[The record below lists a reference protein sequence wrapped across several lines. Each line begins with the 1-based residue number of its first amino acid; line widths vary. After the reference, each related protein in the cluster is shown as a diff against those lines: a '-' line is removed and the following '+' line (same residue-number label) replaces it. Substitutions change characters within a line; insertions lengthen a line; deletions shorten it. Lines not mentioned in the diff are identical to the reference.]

1 MDITAFILW
10 FLIDI
15 FLCATSAFLV
25 AREAWSLAVFTGLT
39 AIICAIMQ
47 AAFIILLIW
56 KNSKK

>member
-10 FLIDI
+10 FLVDI

-25 AREAWSLAVFTGLT
+25 AREAWSLAVFMGLT